1 MNNSSGVNSSPR
13 INAQHNKD
21 IINLRELLFK
31 YLRNWYWFA
40 LSVILAFLVATIYLK
55 KTEIKY
61 QVKTTLLL
69 RNEDQ
74 AGALPQLTM
83 MENFGLSGANKEVED
98 EIQVLSSQ
106 KLLKEVIDTLKI
118 HAKYFEKDK
127 LKYVEKYND
136 VPFRLNNERQ
146 LADTMKRSVKF
157 IVKEEDGKFFVK
169 IKIGKVYTG
178 KFELNSIQETM
189 DTPFGKFSFTQ
200 VSKPKKDS
208 KFKITLQPIA
218 EVIDEYSNKIKVAT
232 VNKQS
237 NAIQISIVESN
248 IEKAKDM
255 LNNLVMLYN
264 LDANSDKNI
273 IATNTS
279 NFINERLAIITD
291 ELFDVESNVENYKR
305 AHSLTDLSSEA
316 ELYLKSADEYENK
329 LTEYVIQLNMIKAVE
344 AYVNNPKNEHNLIPT
359 NIVTDDKSLPMAIQ
373 AYNTSVLDRM
383 KLAKTAK
390 EDNPV
395 LILADEQIQA
405 LRSNVL
411 ASVSSVK
418 SGLQI
423 ALNDL
428 KRKDS
433 QFSSKIKNVPTQER
447 QFLEIKRQQEIK
459 QSLYL
464 LLFQKKEETAIKLAS
479 TAPAARTID
488 RAFASLLPV
497 SPKRSVTY
505 MLALIIGLLVPFVLI
520 YVKDLINNK
529 IEDTK
534 EFQRLIKAPY
544 LGNISTSRESDK
556 VVVREGRTAPIVE
569 MFRLVR
575 TNLQFLIAGKKS
587 PVILVTSTL
596 GGEGKSF
603 TSINLAMSFALMK
616 KRVVLVGLD
625 VRKPMLGEYLN
636 LNKQIGATLF
646 LSDKSYEL
654 KDIIQN
660 SGLHQYLDVIPA
672 GPIPPNPSELLMSN
686 RLEEM
691 FELLKDVYDYI
702 IVDTAPIGV
711 VSDTYLLNRIADN
724 AIYVS
729 RQDYTPK
736 DATILINEIAAE
748 KRLNGLG
755 VILNGTPA
763 STGYGYSY
771 GYGNKY
777 TSSHAPRITLGEK
790 VYDFFKKNK

>member
-1 MNNSSGVNSSPR
+1 MNNNSGTNTSPR

-31 YLRNWYWFA
+31 YLRNWYWFV
-40 LSVILAFLVATIYLK
+40 LSVIIAFLVATIYLK

-74 AGALPQLTM
+74 AGALPQLSM

-157 IVKEEDGKFFVK
+157 FVKAEDDKFFVK
-169 IKIGKVYTG
+169 IKIAKVYTG
-178 KFELNSIQETM
+178 KFELNSIHETM

-200 VSKPKKDS
+200 VAKPKNNS
-208 KFKITLQPIA
+208 KFIITIQPIA
-218 EVIDEYSNKIKVAT
+218 EIIDEYSNKVKVAT

-291 ELFDVESNVENYKR
+291 ELFDVESNVEDYKR

-316 ELYLKSADEYENK
+316 ELYLKSADEYEK
-329 LTEYVIQLNMIKAVE
+329 KRTEFEIQLNMIKAVE
-344 AYVNNPKNEHNLIPT
+344 AYVNNPKNIHNLIPT

-405 LRSNVL
+405 LRANVL

-428 KRKDS
+428 KRKDL

-520 YVKDLINNK
+520 YVKDLVNNK

-556 VVVREGRTAPIVE
+556 VVVREGRTSPIVE

-654 KDIIQN
+654 NDIIQH
-660 SGLHQYLDVIPA
+660 SGLHQHLDVIPA
-672 GPIPPNPSELLMSN
+672 GPIPPNPSELLMSS

-691 FELLKDVYDYI
+691 FGLLKDKYDYI

-748 KRLNGLG
+748 KRLNGMG

-771 GYGNKY
+771 GYGDKY
-777 TSSHAPRITLGEK
+777 SSSRSPRITIGEK

>member
-208 KFKITLQPIA
+208 RFQITLQPIA

-316 ELYLKSADEYENK
+316 ELYLKSADEYEK
-329 LTEYVIQLNMIKAVE
+329 KRTEYEIQLNMIKAVE